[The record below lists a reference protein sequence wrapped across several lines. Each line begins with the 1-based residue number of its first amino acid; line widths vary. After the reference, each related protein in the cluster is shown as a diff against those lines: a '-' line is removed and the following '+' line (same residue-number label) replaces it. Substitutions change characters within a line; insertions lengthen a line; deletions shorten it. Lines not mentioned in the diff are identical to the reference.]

1 MPDDTD
7 RVVLDQL
14 VVTFRVPRS
23 LPDADA
29 EAARRDVA
37 RSTFHMRMATAI
49 GRLLTRRP
57 IAVAMVSVDV
67 TA

>member
-37 RSTFHMRMATAI
+37 RSTFLKRMANAI
-49 GRLLTRRP
+49 GRLLARRP
-57 IAVAMVSVDV
+57 ATAAVTVDLS
-67 TA
+67 A